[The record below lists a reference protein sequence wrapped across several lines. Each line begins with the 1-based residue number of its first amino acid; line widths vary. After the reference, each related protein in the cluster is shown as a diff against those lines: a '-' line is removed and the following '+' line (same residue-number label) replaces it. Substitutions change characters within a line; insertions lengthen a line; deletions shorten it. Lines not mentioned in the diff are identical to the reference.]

1 MDESLE
7 SKFATLKSK
16 NLKIDLTRGKP
27 GSDQLDLSNDL
38 LSIRVPAESPSGVD
52 VRNYGD
58 PLGIPEARELGGELL
73 SAPLDNT
80 LVGEQS
86 SLLLI
91 YQLILANYLFGLEMP
106 WKDQENLK
114 FICPVPGFDR
124 HFRLLDDFGIE
135 MLTVPL
141 TGTGV
146 DMDKFKGLLSE
157 HQNIKGIICVPR
169 HSNPT
174 GDVYTDENLTQLFE
188 AGKSYSNEFLF
199 ILDHAYLLLDFSS
212 TEFQTP
218 SWEIAN
224 QCNVLDQTAIL
235 CSFSKVTFGGGG
247 LSFAAAGTKLFNLLV
262 KQRASMIVCSDKA
275 NQMRHLEFLK
285 SKKDVLDHMGK
296 HADLVKPKFELAF
309 KALDSLGSEIG
320 SYKKPTGGYF
330 VSYNTSKPIAKRVI
344 ALCEEA
350 GVLITPAGSTYPH
363 FNDPQDSN
371 IRLAP
376 TFLEL
381 EDLKEAMEVFT
392 TSLQIAFEEQ
402 IS

>member
-16 NLKIDLTRGKP
+16 NFKIDLTRGKP

-38 LSIRVPAESPSGVD
+38 LSMTVPAKSPSGVD

-58 PLGIPEARELGGELL
+58 PLGIPEARRLGAELL
-73 SAPLDNT
+73 SAPVENT

-91 YQLILANYLFGLEMP
+91 YQLVLANYLFGLEAP
-106 WKDQENLK
+106 WREQKNLK

-135 MLTVPL
+135 MLPVPL
-141 TGTGV
+141 TGSGI
-146 DMDKFKGLLSE
+146 DIEAFKKLLE
-157 HQNIKGIICVPR
+157 AHENIKGIICVPR

-174 GDVYTDENLTQLFE
+174 GDIYTDDNMKELMK
-188 AGKSYSNEFLF
+188 AGKAYSSEFLF
-199 ILDHAYLLLDFSS
+199 ILDHAYLLHDFEP
-212 TEFQTP
+212 TMDQTP
-218 SWEIAN
+218 SWELAKKSD
-224 QCNVLDQTAIL
+224 VLDQTAIFS
-235 CSFSKVTFGGGG
+235 SFSKVTFGGGG
-247 LSFAAAGTKLFNLLV
+247 LSFAAAGTKLFDLLV
-262 KQRASMIVCSDKA
+262 RQRASMIVCSDKV
-275 NQMRHLEFLK
+275 NQMRHLGFLQNK
-285 SKKDVLDHMGK
+285 ADVLKHMSK
-296 HADLVKPKFELAF
+296 HAELVKPKFEVAF
-309 KALDSLGSEIG
+309 SALDSLDSKIG

-330 VSYNTSKPIAKRVI
+330 ISYNTNKPIAKRVI

-350 GVLITPAGSTYPH
+350 GVMITPAGSTYPH
-363 FNDPQDSN
+363 FNDPANSN

-376 TFLEL
+376 TFLGL

-392 TSLQIAFEEQ
+392 TSLQLAFEE
-402 IS
+402 

>member
-27 GSDQLDLSNDL
+27 GADQLDLSNDL
-38 LSIRVPAESPSGVD
+38 LSLKVPASSASGID

-58 PLGIPEARELGGELL
+58 PLGIQEARELGSELL
-73 SAPLDNT
+73 SAPKANT

-91 YQLILANYLFGLEMP
+91 YQLILANYLFGLETP
-106 WKDQENLK
+106 WKGQKNLK

-124 HFRLLDDFGIE
+124 HFRLLEDFGIE
-135 MLTVPL
+135 MLQVPL
-141 TGTGV
+141 TGAGV
-146 DMDKFKGLLSE
+146 DIASFKALLAE
-157 HQNIKGIICVPR
+157 HDNIKGIICVPR

-174 GDVYTDENLTQLFE
+174 GDIYSDENISEILE
-188 AGKSYSNEFLF
+188 AGKAYSNEFLF
-199 ILDHAYLLLDFSS
+199 ILDHAYLLHDFSS
-212 TEFQTP
+212 TPNQTS
-218 SWEIAN
+218 SWELAN
-224 QCNVLDQTAIL
+224 RLDVLDQTAIF

-247 LSFAAAGTKLFNLLV
+247 LSFAAAGAKLFNLLV
-262 KQRASMIVCSDKA
+262 RQRASMIVCSDKV

-285 SKKDVLDHMGK
+285 NKQDVFNHMSK
-296 HADLVKPKFELAF
+296 HADLVKPKFEIAF

-330 VSYNTSKPIAKRVI
+330 ISYNTSKPIAKRVI
-344 ALCEEA
+344 ALCKEA

-363 FNDPQDSN
+363 FEDPTDSN

-376 TFLEL
+376 TFLDL
-381 EDLKEAMEVFT
+381 EDLKDAMEVFT
-392 TSLQIAFEEQ
+392 ASLQIAFAE
-402 IS
+402 

>member
-27 GSDQLDLSNDL
+27 GADQLDLSNDL
-38 LSIRVPAESPSGVD
+38 LSLKVPASSASGID

-58 PLGIPEARELGGELL
+58 PLGIPEARELGSELL
-73 SAPLDNT
+73 SAPIANT

-91 YQLILANYLFGLEMP
+91 YQLILANYLFGIETP
-106 WKDQENLK
+106 WKGQKNLQ

-124 HFRLLDDFGIE
+124 HFRLLEDFGIE
-135 MLTVPL
+135 MLPVPL
-141 TGTGV
+141 TGAGV
-146 DMDKFKGLLSE
+146 DIASFKALLAE
-157 HQNIKGIICVPR
+157 HDNIKGIICVPR

-174 GDVYTDENLTQLFE
+174 GDIYSDENISEIFE
-188 AGKSYSNEFLF
+188 AGKAYSNEFLF
-199 ILDHAYLLLDFSS
+199 ILDHAYLLHDFSS
-212 TEFQTP
+212 TPNQTS
-218 SWEIAN
+218 SWELAKRFD
-224 QCNVLDQTAIL
+224 VLDQTAIF

-247 LSFAAAGTKLFNLLV
+247 LSFAAAGVKLFNLLV
-262 KQRASMIVCSDKA
+262 RQRASMIVCSDKV

-285 SKKDVLDHMGK
+285 NKKDILHHMSK
-296 HADLVKPKFELAF
+296 HADLVKPKFEIAF

-320 SYKKPTGGYF
+320 SYNKPTGGYF
-330 VSYNTSKPIAKRVI
+330 ISYNTSKPIAKRVI
-344 ALCEEA
+344 ALCKEA

-363 FNDPQDSN
+363 FEDPTDSN

-376 TFLEL
+376 TFLDL
-381 EDLKEAMEVFT
+381 EDLKDAMEVFT
-392 TSLQIAFEEQ
+392 ASLQIAFAE
-402 IS
+402 

>member
-16 NLKIDLTRGKP
+16 KLKIDLTRGKP

-38 LSIRVPAESPSGVD
+38 LSMKVPAESASGVD

-58 PLGIPEARELGGELL
+58 PLGIPEARKLGSELL
-73 SAPLDNT
+73 SAPIDNT
-80 LVGEQS
+80 MVGEQS

-91 YQLILANYLFGLEMP
+91 YQLILANYLFGLETP
-106 WKDQENLK
+106 WKNQENLK

-135 MLTVPL
+135 MLPVPL
-141 TGTGV
+141 TGSGV
-146 DMDKFKGLLSE
+146 DIDKFKDLLAE
-157 HQNIKGIICVPR
+157 HENIKGIICVPR

-174 GDVYTDENLTQLFE
+174 GDVYADENLIDLLE

-199 ILDHAYLLLDFSS
+199 ILDHAYLLHDFSS
-212 TEFQTP
+212 TANQTP
-218 SWEIAN
+218 SWELAK
-224 QCNVLDQTAIL
+224 QSDVLDQTAIF

-262 KQRASMIVCSDKA
+262 KQRASMIVCSDKV

-285 SKKDVLDHMGK
+285 NKNDVLNHMSQ
-296 HADLVKPKFELAF
+296 HADLVQPKFEAAF
-309 KALDSLGSEIG
+309 EALDSLSSEIG

-330 VSYNTSKPIAKRVI
+330 ISYNASKPIAKRVI

-363 FNDPQDSN
+363 FDDPSDSN

-376 TFLEL
+376 TFLSL
-381 EDLKEAMEVFT
+381 EDLKVAMEVFT
-392 TSLQIAFEEQ
+392 TSLQIAFEE
-402 IS
+402 

>member
-16 NLKIDLTRGKP
+16 NFKIDLTRGKP

-38 LSIRVPAESPSGVD
+38 LSMTVPAKSPSGVD

-58 PLGIPEARELGGELL
+58 PLGIPEARRLGAELL
-73 SAPLDNT
+73 SAPVENT

-91 YQLILANYLFGLEMP
+91 YQLVLANYLFGLEAP
-106 WKDQENLK
+106 WREQKNLK

-135 MLTVPL
+135 MLPVPL
-141 TGTGV
+141 TGSGI
-146 DMDKFKGLLSE
+146 DIEAFKKLLE
-157 HQNIKGIICVPR
+157 AHENIKGIICVPR

-174 GDVYTDENLTQLFE
+174 GDIYTDDNMKELMK
-188 AGKSYSNEFLF
+188 AGKAYSSEFLF
-199 ILDHAYLLLDFSS
+199 ILDHAYLLHDFAP
-212 TEFQTP
+212 TMDQTP
-218 SWEIAN
+218 SWELAKKSD
-224 QCNVLDQTAIL
+224 VLDQTAIFS
-235 CSFSKVTFGGGG
+235 SFSKVTFGGGG
-247 LSFAAAGTKLFNLLV
+247 LSFAAAGTKLFDLLV
-262 KQRASMIVCSDKA
+262 RQRASMIVCSDKA
-275 NQMRHLEFLK
+275 NQMRHLGFLQNK
-285 SKKDVLDHMGK
+285 ADVLKHMSM
-296 HADLVKPKFELAF
+296 HAELVKPKFEVAF
-309 KALDSLGSEIG
+309 SALDSLDSKIG

-330 VSYNTSKPIAKRVI
+330 ISYNTNKPIAKRVI

-350 GVLITPAGSTYPH
+350 GVMITPAGSTYPH
-363 FNDPQDSN
+363 FHDPANSN

-376 TFLEL
+376 TFLGL

-392 TSLQIAFEEQ
+392 TSLQLAFEE
-402 IS
+402 

>member
-1 MDESLE
+1 MNESLE

-38 LSIRVPAESPSGVD
+38 LSLNAPAESESGVD

-58 PLGIPEARELGGELL
+58 PLGIPEARELGSELL
-73 SAPLDNT
+73 SAPLENT

-91 YQLILANYLFGLEMP
+91 YQTILANYLFGLETP
-106 WKDQENLK
+106 WKNQENLK

-124 HFRLLDDFGIE
+124 HFRLLNDFGIE
-135 MLTVPL
+135 MLSVPL
-141 TGTGV
+141 TGSGV
-146 DMDKFKGLLSE
+146 DINKFKALLAKHE
-157 HQNIKGIICVPR
+157 NIKGIICVPR

-174 GDVYTDENLTQLFE
+174 GDIYSDKNMSELLE

-199 ILDHAYLLLDFSS
+199 ILDHAYLFHDFSP
-212 TEFQTP
+212 TPNQAP
-218 SWEIAN
+218 SWELAKKFD
-224 QCNVLDQTAIL
+224 VLDQTAIF

-247 LSFAAAGTKLFNLLV
+247 LSFAAAGTKLFDLLV
-262 KQRASMIVCSDKA
+262 SQRGSMIVCSDKV
-275 NQMRHLEFLK
+275 NQARHLEFLK
-285 SKKDVLDHMGK
+285 NKYDVLNHMSK
-296 HADLVKPKFELAF
+296 HADLVKPKFEVAF
-309 KALDSLGSEIG
+309 QALDSLSPEIG

-330 VSYNTSKPIAKRVI
+330 ISFNTSKPIAKRVI

-350 GVLITPAGSTYPH
+350 GVLITPAGSTYPN
-363 FNDPQDSN
+363 FNDPADSN

-376 TFLEL
+376 TFLGL
-381 EDLKEAMEVFT
+381 DDLKEAMEVFT
-392 TSLQIAFEEQ
+392 TSLKIAFEE
-402 IS
+402 

>member
-27 GSDQLDLSNDL
+27 GADQLDLSNDL
-38 LSIRVPAESPSGVD
+38 LSLKVPASSASGID

-58 PLGIPEARELGGELL
+58 PLGILEARELGSELL
-73 SAPLDNT
+73 SAPIANT

-91 YQLILANYLFGLEMP
+91 YQLILANYLFGIETP
-106 WKDQENLK
+106 WKGQKNLQ

-124 HFRLLDDFGIE
+124 HFRLLEDFGIE
-135 MLTVPL
+135 MLPVPL
-141 TGTGV
+141 TGAGV
-146 DMDKFKGLLSE
+146 DIASFKALLAE
-157 HQNIKGIICVPR
+157 HDNIKGIICVPR

-174 GDVYTDENLTQLFE
+174 GDIYSDENISEIFE
-188 AGKSYSNEFLF
+188 VGKAYSNEFLF
-199 ILDHAYLLLDFSS
+199 ILDHAYLLHDFSS
-212 TEFQTP
+212 TPNQTS
-218 SWEIAN
+218 SWELAKRFD
-224 QCNVLDQTAIL
+224 VLDQTAIF

-247 LSFAAAGTKLFNLLV
+247 LSFAAAGVKLFNLLV
-262 KQRASMIVCSDKA
+262 RQRASMIVCSDKV

-285 SKKDVLDHMGK
+285 NKKDILHHMSK
-296 HADLVKPKFELAF
+296 HADLVKPKFEIAF

-320 SYKKPTGGYF
+320 SYNKPTGGYF
-330 VSYNTSKPIAKRVI
+330 ISYNTSKPIAKRVI
-344 ALCEEA
+344 ALCKEA

-363 FNDPQDSN
+363 FEDPADSN

-376 TFLEL
+376 TFLDL
-381 EDLKEAMEVFT
+381 EDLKDAMEVFT
-392 TSLQIAFEEQ
+392 TSLQIAIAE
-402 IS
+402 

>member
-16 NLKIDLTRGKP
+16 NFKIDLTRGKP

-38 LSIRVPAESPSGVD
+38 LSMTVPAKSPSGVD

-58 PLGIPEARELGGELL
+58 PLGVPEARRLGAELL
-73 SAPLDNT
+73 SAPVENT

-91 YQLILANYLFGLEMP
+91 YQLVLANYLFGLEAP
-106 WKDQENLK
+106 WREQKNLK

-135 MLTVPL
+135 MLPVPL
-141 TGTGV
+141 TGSGI
-146 DMDKFKGLLSE
+146 DIEAFKKLLE
-157 HQNIKGIICVPR
+157 AHENIKGIICVPR

-174 GDVYTDENLTQLFE
+174 GDIYTDDNMKELMK
-188 AGKSYSNEFLF
+188 AGKAYSSEFLF
-199 ILDHAYLLLDFSS
+199 ILDHAYLLHDFEP
-212 TEFQTP
+212 TMDQTP
-218 SWEIAN
+218 SWELAKKSD
-224 QCNVLDQTAIL
+224 VLDQTAIFS
-235 CSFSKVTFGGGG
+235 SFSKVTFGGGG
-247 LSFAAAGTKLFNLLV
+247 LSFAAAGTKLFDLLV
-262 KQRASMIVCSDKA
+262 RQRASMIVCSDKV
-275 NQMRHLEFLK
+275 NQMRHLGFLQNK
-285 SKKDVLDHMGK
+285 ADVLKHMSK
-296 HADLVKPKFELAF
+296 HADLVKPKFEVVF
-309 KALDSLGSEIG
+309 SALDSLDSKIG

-330 VSYNTSKPIAKRVI
+330 ISYNTNKPIAKRVI

-350 GVLITPAGSTYPH
+350 GVMITPAGSTYPH
-363 FNDPQDSN
+363 FHDPANSN

-376 TFLEL
+376 TFLGL

-392 TSLQIAFEEQ
+392 TSLQLAFEE
-402 IS
+402 